1 MQSVNNMEKN
11 IRQKITSELMPTHL
25 ELEDESA
32 SHSGHQMFQNPASHF
47 RAVIVSDRFKDK
59 SLVERH
65 RMVYDLLKEELKG
78 AIHALA
84 LKTFTPEE
92 WGKK

>member
-1 MQSVNNMEKN
+1 MEEVVSKK
-11 IRQKITSELMPTHL
+11 IRSALDPVHL

-32 SHSGHQMFQNPASHF
+32 SHSGHQPFQNPASHF
-47 RAVIVSDRFKDK
+47 RAVIVSAHFKDK